1 MKTTSSMD
9 HMPASAA
16 SIGKNQRRR
25 WLFLMPAVFITYSL
39 AYLDRAN
46 YGFGAAAGLAD
57 TLHITGSQSAL
68 LGALF
73 FLGYFIFQIPGAM
86 YARRT
91 SATRLIFIA
100 LVVWGSLAALTG
112 VIRNFWL
119 LALDR
124 FMLGI
129 AESLIMPAALL
140 LLTNWFT
147 RKERSRANTFFILG
161 NPVTI
166 LWMSAITGYLIHAY
180 GWQKTFIIEGIPSV
194 VWAFVWLIVVRDH
207 PSQAKWISP
216 ETSAHITRQL
226 ELEQRSLPPVANL
239 GRALARPDVLIFC
252 ALYFCWSLGI
262 YGFVLWLPTIIQQG
276 SSSGIEATGLL
287 SAVPYLLGVITMIG
301 TSYISDKTER
311 RGSLVWPSLLFA
323 GVALFGSFLLAERS
337 FWLAYI
343 GLILAGGGLYAPY
356 GPFFAMIPEIIPANV
371 CAGVM
376 AAVNS
381 AGALG
386 GFFGTWLV
394 GVLQARTGNSRAGF
408 LLMSVAVM
416 LSGILMLFIRKT
428 SPNSSESAG
437 PYDLSQA
444 EPT

>member
-1 MKTTSSMD
+1 
-9 HMPASAA
+9 
-16 SIGKNQRRR
+16 
-25 WLFLMPAVFITYSL
+25 MPAVFVTYSL

-46 YGFGAAAGLAD
+46 YGFGAAAGLAQ

-73 FLGYFIFQIPGAM
+73 FLGYFIFQIPGAL

-91 SATRLIFIA
+91 SATRLIFLA
-100 LVVWGSLAALTG
+100 LLVWGSLAALTG
-112 VIRNFWL
+112 AIRNFWL
-119 LALDR
+119 LAADR
-124 FMLGI
+124 FLLGI

-147 RKERSRANTFFILG
+147 RAERSRANTFLILG

-166 LWMSAITGYLIHAY
+166 LWMSAITGILMKSY

-194 VWAFVWLIVVRDH
+194 LWAFVWIAVVRDR
-207 PSQAKWISP
+207 PAQAKWISP
-216 ETSAHITRQL
+216 ETSASIERQL
-226 ELEQRSLPPVANL
+226 ALEQSILPPVANL
-239 GRALARPDVLIFC
+239 GAAMMRPDVLVFC
-252 ALYFCWSLGI
+252 AMYFCWSVGM
-262 YGFVLWLPTIIQQG
+262 YGFVLWLPTIVRAG

-301 TSYISDKTER
+301 TSILSDKTER

-323 GVALFGSFLLAERS
+323 GLALFGSFLVAGYS
-337 FWLAYI
+337 FWLAYV
-343 GLILAGGGLYAPY
+343 GLILAAGGLYAPY
-356 GPFFAMIPEIIPANV
+356 GPFFAMIPEVIPANV

-386 GFFGTWLV
+386 AFFGAWLV
-394 GVLQARTGNSRAGF
+394 GELQSRTGNSRAGF
-408 LLMSVAVM
+408 LLMSVAVI
-416 LSGILMLFIRKT
+416 LSGLLMLLIKKT
-428 SPNSSESAG
+428 SPHSGESAG
-437 PYDLSQA
+437 PYDLSQV
-444 EPT
+444 EPTSL

>member
-1 MKTTSSMD
+1 
-9 HMPASAA
+9 MPA
-16 SIGKNQRRR
+16 I
-25 WLFLMPAVFITYSL
+25 FITYSL

-46 YGFGAAAGLAD
+46 YGFGAAAGLAK
-57 TLHITGSQSAL
+57 TLNISGSQTAI
-68 LGALF
+68 LGSLF

-86 YARRT
+86 YARRH
-91 SATRLIFIA
+91 SAARLIFIA
-100 LVVWGSLAALTG
+100 LVAWGSLAALTG

-119 LALDR
+119 LVLDR
-124 FMLGI
+124 FVLGI

-147 RKERSRANTFFILG
+147 RQERSRANTFLILG
-161 NPVTI
+161 NPVTV
-166 LWMSAITGYLIHAY
+166 LWMSAITGYLIHSF

-194 VWAFVWLIVVRDH
+194 LWAFVWLVLVRDH
-207 PSQAKWISP
+207 PHQAKWL
-216 ETSAHITRQL
+216 SAEASADLAHQL
-226 ELEQRSLPPVANL
+226 ALEQRSLPPIANL
-239 GRALARPDVLIFC
+239 GLALRRPDVLIFC
-252 ALYFCWSLGI
+252 AMYFCWSIGM
-262 YGFVLWLPTIIQQG
+262 YAFVLWLPTIIQQG
-276 SSSGIEATGLL
+276 LSKGIEATGLL
-287 SAVPYLLGVITMIG
+287 SAAPYVLGVIAMIV
-301 TSYISDKTER
+301 TSQISDRTQR
-311 RGSLVWPSLLFA
+311 RGSLVWPSMLFA
-323 GVALFGSFLLAERS
+323 GFALLISSFLAAHS

-343 GLILAGGGLYAPY
+343 GLILTAGGLYAPY

-371 CAGVM
+371 AAGVI

-394 GVLQARTGNSRAGF
+394 GELQARTGGSKAGLLF
-408 LLMSVAVM
+408 MSFSTILSGLLM
-416 LSGILMLFIRKT
+416 LCIKRT

>member
-1 MKTTSSMD
+1 MTTSGF
-9 HMPASAA
+9 PA
-16 SIGKNQRRR
+16 SIGRDHRRR
-25 WLFLMPAVFITYSL
+25 WLILMPAVFVTYSL

-46 YGFGAAAGLAD
+46 YGFGAAAGLAQ
-57 TLHITGSQSAL
+57 TLHISGSRSAV
-68 LGALF
+68 LGSLF

-86 YARRT
+86 YARRS
-91 SATRLIFIA
+91 SASRLIFIA
-100 LVVWGSLAALTG
+100 LIVWGSLAALTG
-112 VIRNFWL
+112 VIQNFWL

-147 RKERSRANTFFILG
+147 RKERSRANTFLILG

-166 LWMSAITGYLIHAY
+166 LWMSAITGYLIQSY

-194 VWAFVWLIVVRDH
+194 LWAFVWLALVRDK
-207 PSQAKWISP
+207 PSQAKWISH
-216 ETSAHITRQL
+216 ETSTHIILQL
-226 ELEQRSLPPVANL
+226 EREQRELPPVANL
-239 GRALARPDVLIFC
+239 RRALFRPDVILFC

-262 YGFVLWLPTIIQQG
+262 YGFVLWLPTIIRQG
-276 SSSGIEATGLL
+276 SSSGIQATGLL
-287 SAVPYLLGVITMIG
+287 SSVPYLLGVITMII
-301 TSYISDKTER
+301 TAYISDKTER

-323 GVALFGSFLLAERS
+323 GAALFGSFLLADHS
-337 FWLAYI
+337 FWLAYV

-356 GPFFAMIPEIIPANV
+356 GPFFAMIPEIVPSNV
-371 CAGVM
+371 AAGVM

-394 GVLQARTGNSRAGF
+394 GELQARTGSSRAGF
-408 LLMSVAVM
+408 LLMSLSVM
-416 LSGILMLFIRKT
+416 LSGLLMLCIRKT

-437 PYDLSQA
+437 PFDLSQA